1 MRPDAHE
8 LQNIGTRLPV
18 NQHQVGFDVAVPMV
32 FPFAGQSMVAVLSC
46 KWQII
51 GQRCNDV
58 SEVNL
63 QRLTVRTLCLA
74 FEITFEL
81 TGWFNRPHSGLPSN
95 PRQCQTTLVPHGALP
110 SSPQW

>member
-1 MRPDAHE
+1 MRSDAHE

-18 NQHQVGFDVAVPMV
+18 NQHQVRFDVAVPMV
-32 FPFAGQSMVAVLSC
+32 FPFTGQSMVTVLVG

-63 QRLTVRTLCLA
+63 QRLTVRALCLA
-74 FEITFEL
+74 LEITFEL
-81 TGWFNRPHSGLPSN
+81 AGWFNRPHSGLPSS
-95 PRQCQTTLVPHGALP
+95 PRQC
-110 SSPQW
+110 